1 MDMQVDNHIQRLDK
15 DLKKFE
21 EELRRARGGLLASD
35 PSTEGLAGVAFQ
47 EGGDGTKSGRKKYV
61 QQLFLDV
68 LCL

>member
-1 MDMQVDNHIQRLDK
+1 MFVICLSVLNAGD
-15 DLKKFE
+15 
-21 EELRRARGGLLASD
+21 AGRGGLLASD